1 VSTFEGRV
9 EAKDVKTEN
18 VFSLFGN
25 VFEKSLSGD
34 VKKINARI
42 KGKGKDVAEI
52 LKSLSGK
59 ISLDIQSGMMDQE
72 KLKHGVH
79 KLFGSGPGSL
89 PLKDST
95 RSSFKKLSGDFIPK
109 GEIFETENFIFETD
123 NRRTSIV
130 GTFDLQKNK
139 MDTVVGVAPL
149 AKLDRFLTKIPL
161 VGKILTAGDEKS
173 LLKTYYKVKGNFD
186 DPEISAIPFTSLGK
200 KVMGIF
206 QGFLQTPVE
215 ILESLPKIESSPVPS
230 KEKSK

>member
-1 VSTFEGRV
+1 
-9 EAKDVKTEN
+9 
-18 VFSLFGN
+18 
-25 VFEKSLSGD
+25 
-34 VKKINARI
+34 
-42 KGKGKDVAEI
+42 
-52 LKSLSGK
+52 
-59 ISLDIQSGMMDQE
+59 
-72 KLKHGVH
+72 VH

-95 RSSFKKLSGDFIPK
+95 RSSFKQLSGDFIPK
-109 GEIFETENFIFETD
+109 GGIFETENFIFETD

-130 GTFDLQKNK
+130 GTFDLQKNM

-161 VGKILTAGDEKS
+161 FGKILTAGDEKS